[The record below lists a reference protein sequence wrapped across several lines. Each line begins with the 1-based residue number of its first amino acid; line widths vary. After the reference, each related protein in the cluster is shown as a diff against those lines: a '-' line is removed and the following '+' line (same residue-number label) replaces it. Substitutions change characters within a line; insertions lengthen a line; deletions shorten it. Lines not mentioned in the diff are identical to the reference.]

1 MRLALMTAHLSNGS
15 ATKGTHYAGASL
27 ADLKKSWTFTSSLP
41 PDPKFPTPAISHK
54 TPRDDIEPRQVRGA
68 LFTWVRPEEAKEP
81 EVLAVSPAAM
91 HDLGIKEGEEKTEEF
106 RQLVAGNR
114 LLDWDEEK
122 GEGGYPWAM
131 CYGGW
136 QFGSWAGQLGDGRA
150 ISLFETTNPST
161 GIRYELQ
168 LKGAGITPYS
178 RFADG
183 KAVLRSSIREF
194 IVSEALN
201 ALRIPTTRA
210 LSLILLPHSQVRRET
225 IEPGAIV
232 CRFAQSWLRIGSFDI
247 LRARGERDLIRKLST
262 YIAENVFGGWT
273 SLPSRVSDYQSEVPR
288 TGIESETIE
297 GPAGAEENRF
307 TRLYREIVRR
317 NAKTVAAWQAYAFT
331 NGVLNTDNTSIIGLS
346 IDFGPFAFL
355 DNFDPNY
362 TPNHDDHML
371 RYSYRNQPTII
382 WWNLVRLGES
392 LGELLGAGAG
402 VDAAEFMEKGVRQED
417 ADELISRAE
426 GIITRAGEEYKAVF
440 LEEYK
445 RLMTAR
451 LGLKTQKESDF
462 ENLFSELLDSME
474 SLELDFNQFFRK
486 LSNMK
491 VSDLDNEAGR
501 KEAAGVFFHHE
512 GVTGIGNTEESAR
525 KRLGEWLDRWQTR
538 VYEDWGPNGQDEERQ
553 IEMKKVNPKFIPKAW
568 ILDEL
573 IKRVEKG
580 GEREILDRVLHMALH
595 PFEEAWGWDA
605 AEEERFCGDV
615 PRGERA
621 LQCSC
626 SS

>member
-1 MRLALMTAHLSNGS
+1 MTAHLSNGS
-15 ATKGTHYAGASL
+15 ATNGIRYAGASL
-27 ADLKKSWTFTSSLP
+27 ADLPKSWTFTSHLP

-81 EVLAVSPAAM
+81 ELLAVSLAAM
-91 HDLGIKEGEEKTEEF
+91 EDLGIKEGEEKTEEF

-114 LLDWDEEK
+114 LLGWDEEK

-161 GIRYELQ
+161 GVRYELQ

-210 LSLILLPHSQVRRET
+210 LSLTLLPHSKVRRET

-247 LRARGERDLIRKLST
+247 LRARGDRDLIRKLST
-262 YIAENVFGGWT
+262 YIAENVFEGWT
-273 SLPSRVSDYQSEVPR
+273 SLPSRVTDYQSEVPQ

-402 VDAAEFMEKGVRQED
+402 VDAIEFMEKGVRQED

-451 LGLKTQKESDF
+451 LGLKTHKESDF
-462 ENLFSELLDSME
+462 ESLFSELLDSME
-474 SLELDFNQFFRK
+474 SLELDFNKFFRK
-486 LSNMK
+486 LSNLK

-501 KEAAGVFFHHE
+501 KEAAGVFFNYE

-538 VYEDWGPNGQDEERQ
+538 VYEDWGPDGQDEERQ

-568 ILDEL
+568 VLDEL
-573 IKRVEKG
+573 IKRVEEG
-580 GEREILDRVLHMALH
+580 GEREIFDRVLHMALY
-595 PFEEAWGWDA
+595 PFEESWGWDA

-615 PRGERA
+615 PKAERA
-621 LQCSC
+621 MQCSC

>member
-1 MRLALMTAHLSNGS
+1 MRLAQMTAHLSNGS
-15 ATKGTHYAGASL
+15 VTNGTHYAGASL
-27 ADLKKSWTFTSSLP
+27 ADLPKSWTFTSSLP

-81 EVLAVSPAAM
+81 VLLAVSPAAM

-106 RQLVAGNR
+106 KQLVAGNR
-114 LLDWDEEK
+114 LLGWDEEI

-161 GIRYELQ
+161 GVRYELQ

-201 ALRIPTTRA
+201 ALQIPTTRA
-210 LSLILLPHSQVRRET
+210 LSLTLLPHSKVRRET

-232 CRFAQSWLRIGSFDI
+232 CRFARSWLRIGSFDI
-247 LRARGERDLIRKLST
+247 LRARGDRDLIRKLST
-262 YIAENVFGGWT
+262 YIAENVFDGWT

-362 TPNHDDHML
+362 TPNHDDHMS

-417 ADELISRAE
+417 ANEIISRAE

-451 LGLKTQKESDF
+451 LGLKTHNKSDF
-462 ENLFSELLDSME
+462 ESLFSELLDSME
-474 SLELDFNQFFRK
+474 ALELDFNQFFRK
-486 LSNMK
+486 LSNLR
-491 VSDLDNEAGR
+491 VSDLDTDAGR
-501 KEAAGVFFHHE
+501 QEAAGVFFHHE
-512 GVTGIGNTEESAR
+512 GVTGIGNTDESAR
-525 KRLGEWLDRWQTR
+525 KRIGEWLDRWQAR
-538 VYEDWGPNGQDEERQ
+538 VYEDWGPDGQDEERQ
-553 IEMKKVNPKFIPKAW
+553 MEMKKVNPKFIPKAW

-580 GEREILDRVLHMALH
+580 NERVILDRVLHMALH
-595 PFEEAWGWDA
+595 PFEESWGWDA
-605 AEEERFCGDV
+605 EEEERLCGDV

-621 LQCSC
+621 MQCSC